1 MAQIFIVNHVIS
13 GPYTQCFSSYHH
25 TEEEG
30 QEFYDECMESVSVVP
45 NMIELIRLDTETLDA
60 VTIHSWEGTAADI
73 EEDEDEG
80 IVEGS
85 P

>member
-1 MAQIFIVNHVIS
+1 MAQILIVNHTIS

-30 QEFYDECMESVSVVP
+30 QEFYDECMEFVSVVP

-60 VTIHSWEGTAADI
+60 VTIHSWEGPEDDI

>member
-1 MAQIFIVNHVIS
+1 MAQIFIVNHAIRA
-13 GPYTQCFSSYHH
+13 PNIQCYISYHH
-25 TEEEG
+25 TEKEG
-30 QEFYDECMESVSVVP
+30 QEFYDECMESVSEDP
-45 NMIELIRLDTETLDA
+45 SMIELIRLDTETLDA

>member
-1 MAQIFIVNHVIS
+1 MAQIFIVNHAIS

-30 QEFYDECMESVSVVP
+30 QESYDECMESASEDP
-45 NMIELIRLDTETLDA
+45 NIIELIRLDTETLDA
-60 VTIHSWEGTAADI
+60 VTIHSWEGTADDM
-73 EEDEDEG
+73 EEDQDDG

>member
-1 MAQIFIVNHVIS
+1 MAQIFIVNHAIS

-60 VTIHSWEGTAADI
+60 VTIHSWEGTADDI
-73 EEDEDEG
+73 EEDADDG